1 MRVRLLWTAAVL
13 GAVTVPM
20 HALAECKLAAF
31 TVPVTMSGMRA
42 TIPAKIN
49 GTDVHFVIDSGAFY
63 SMLTPAAAAELK
75 LRRDRA
81 PNNLNI
87 EGVGGRADAS
97 VATVRELIVFNV
109 QIPHAEFIVAGGEPG
124 QNTVGLLGQNLLR
137 IGDIEYDLANGVIRL
152 VRPNGC
158 GDAPLAYWAKA
169 QPFSA
174 IDIAY
179 ATAGSPY
186 TTGTAYLN
194 GAKIRVMFDTGAATS
209 AVSRY
214 AAERAGIKMDDPST
228 VPAGTSW
235 GIGRAVVKNWI
246 APFTSLKIGEEEV
259 HNTRLRIAEFDL
271 PIDMLIGADFFLS
284 HRIYVANSQRKLYF
298 TYNGGPVFNLPRQQ
312 VTAAVT
318 PGSQPNSPSG
328 SAADSEP
335 NSNPDA
341 KPESREDGNAHGDEP
356 TDAAGFSRRG
366 TAFAARRDFAHA
378 LADLTRACELDPNEP
393 SYFYERGLARRH
405 AGQAPALVLSDF
417 DRALALKADDV
428 PTLVERADLH
438 VVMHDE
444 AGAVADLDSAQRL
457 AAKEDD
463 VRFRIGALY
472 LTIGH
477 FAPAIAQY
485 DEWIPAHEQDARLAD
500 GLNQR
505 CWARALA
512 GENLKKALDDCNSAL
527 RMRPRTPHFLDSRAL
542 VQLRIGNLDKAIADW
557 DTVLESE
564 PRNAWSLYARGAAKV
579 QKGMTAQGRAD
590 MAAATALAPRIAEV
604 ARKRG
609 VLPP

>member
-1 MRVRLLWTAAVL
+1 ML
-13 GAVTVPM
+13 GAVAAPV

-49 GTDVHFVIDSGAFY
+49 GTDVHFTIDSGAFY
-63 SMLTPAAAAELK
+63 SQLTPAAAAELK
-75 LRRDRA
+75 LRLDRA
-81 PNNLNI
+81 PNRLNL
-87 EGVGGRADAS
+87 EGVGGKAEAS
-97 VATVRELIVFNV
+97 VATVRELTVFNV

-152 VRPNGC
+152 VRPEGC

-169 QPFSA
+169 QPASA

-179 ATAGSPY
+179 ATVGSPY
-186 TTGTAYLN
+186 TTGTAYLD
-194 GAKIRVMFDTGAATS
+194 GTKIRVLFDTGAPTS
-209 AVSRY
+209 AVARY
-214 AAERAGIKMDDPST
+214 AAERAGIKMDDPA
-228 VPAGTSW
+228 VVVAGTLS
-235 GIGRAVVKNWI
+235 GVGRSVHKMWI
-246 APFTSLKIGEEEV
+246 APVASFKIGEEEI
-259 HNTRLRIAEFDL
+259 HNTRLRIADFDL
-271 PIDMLIGADFFLS
+271 SNTDMLIGADFFLS

-298 TYNGGPVFNLPRQQ
+298 TYNGGPVFNLARPQ

-318 PGSQPNSPSG
+318 PESQPNSPSG
-328 SAADSEP
+328 SAVDSAP
-335 NSNPDA
+335 NSKLDA
-341 KPESREDGNAHGDEP
+341 RPESHEDSPHGDEP

-366 TAFAARRDFAHA
+366 TAFTARGDFDHA
-378 LADLTRACELDPNEP
+378 LADLNRACELGPNEP
-393 SYFYERGLARRH
+393 SYFYERGIARRR
-405 AGQAPALVLSDF
+405 AGQTPALALSDF
-417 DRALALKADDV
+417 DRALTLKADDV

-444 AGAVADLDSAQRL
+444 AGAVADLDAAQRL

-463 VRFRIGALY
+463 IRFRIGALY

-485 DEWIPAHEQDARLAD
+485 DLWIPAHEQEAGLPD
-500 GLNQR
+500 GFNQR

-512 GENLKKALDDCNSAL
+512 GEDLKKALDDCNSAL
-527 RMRPRTPHFLDSRAL
+527 RSRPGTPRYLDSRAL

-557 DTVLESE
+557 DAVLASE
-564 PRNAWSLYARGAAKV
+564 PKNAWALYARGAAKL
-579 QKGMTAQGRAD
+579 QKGLTAPGRAD

-609 VLPP
+609 VLAP